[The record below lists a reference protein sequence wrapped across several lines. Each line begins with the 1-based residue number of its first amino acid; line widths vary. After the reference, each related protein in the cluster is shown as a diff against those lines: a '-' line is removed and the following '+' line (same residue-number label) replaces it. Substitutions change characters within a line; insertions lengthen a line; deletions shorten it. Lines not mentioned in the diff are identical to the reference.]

1 MEPKESIVKPF
12 RFGIV
17 TSNLPPSE
25 WIARVRQ
32 IEELGYSTIC
42 WPDHF
47 RTQWEPVAALAAVAA
62 VTTRLRVAS
71 LVYCVDYRH
80 PVVLAKAAATIN
92 LLSGGRHEFGIG
104 AGWMESDYTQA
115 GICYEPP
122 RFRIERLDEAL
133 EIIRRIWTQDRTSF
147 SGKHYNVKEV
157 PRAVE
162 PPEQQPP
169 RIFVGGG
176 GHKVLEVAARHADI
190 IGITPTFW
198 GGKFGS
204 HNIYDFS
211 LRPIREKVKWARES
225 AEAAGRD
232 PDKIEFSINVFGL
245 NLTEN
250 PMPIRE
256 EIAKRW
262 KVGVEDIAKC
272 GLFLLGSADE
282 IRGQLERQRI
292 ETGISYIAIS
302 ESNPIVLKK
311 FAHSVIR
318 PLLR

>member
-1 MEPKESIVKPF
+1 MKPF

-17 TSNLPPSE
+17 TSNLSPSE
-25 WIARVRQ
+25 WIASVRQ

-47 RTQWEPVAALAAVAA
+47 RKQWEPVAALAAVAA
-62 VTTRLRVAS
+62 VTTHLRVAS

-80 PVVLAKAAATIN
+80 PVVLAKAAATIH

-115 GICYEPP
+115 GIRFEPP
-122 RFRIERLDEAL
+122 RVRIERLNEAL
-133 EIIRRIWTQDRTSF
+133 EIIRCILTQERTSF

-162 PPEQQPP
+162 LFEQQPP
-169 RIFVGGG
+169 RILVGGG
-176 GHKVLEVAARHADI
+176 GQKILEVAARHADI
-190 IGITPTFW
+190 IGITPTFR

-204 HNIYDFS
+204 HNIFDFS
-211 LRPIREKVKWARES
+211 LKRIREKVKWAREC

-232 PDKIEFSINVFGL
+232 PDKIEFSSQVFGL
-245 NLTEN
+245 NLTED
-250 PMPIRE
+250 PRPIRE

-262 KVGVEDIAKC
+262 NVGVEDIAAC
-272 GLFLLGSADE
+272 GLFLIGSADE
-282 IRGQLERQRI
+282 IRGQLERQRK
-292 ETGISYIAIS
+292 ETGISYITIS
-302 ESNPIVLKK
+302 ESNPFVWKK